1 MGFKIQ
7 MQLRKIF
14 GPFYRNCELA
24 KKRLKRIIKCLG
36 LSTTKTLLAA
46 KYRWLNPHWHEL

>member
-14 GPFYRNCELA
+14 GPIYRNCELA

-36 LSTTKTLLAA
+36 LSTTKTLIAA
-46 KYRWLNPHWHEL
+46 KYRWLNPH